1 MTIAEFDGLPIAW
14 TPPPGAFAAS
24 PAGRFAAR
32 HGLADA
38 RALADRAAADP
49 AWYWAAG
56 AEDVGIPWMRRFDRV
71 VDLSRGV
78 EHPEFFVGGL
88 LNWADFAVDR
98 WVREGRGDARA
109 VEWEGDDRSTRTLTY
124 AELKKDV
131 DAAAGAL
138 RARGVGAGDVV
149 ALLLPMVP
157 EAIATV
163 LAVAKIGAIAM
174 PLFSGY
180 GAGAVRARLVDAGA
194 TALVTCDA
202 FPRRGR
208 PVELKRVA
216 DEAVRDLP
224 ALRTVLVVRR
234 LGTEVPM
241 TPGRD
246 AWWHEECAT
255 ARPVEQAE
263 PVPAGA
269 PCLLL
274 YTSGSTG
281 RPKGCVHTHAGL
293 PLKIALEARHA
304 LGVDE
309 TSAMLWLTD
318 MGWVMGSF
326 VIAAA
331 LGNGGTAV
339 FFEGVPDWPA
349 PDRLW
354 AVAERSRTT
363 VLGVSP
369 TVVRA
374 LMAHGSS
381 WPDRHDLPDL
391 RAIGSTGEPWNVEPW
406 LWCARHVGKG
416 RVPIV
421 NISGGTEVGGSLLCG
436 SIYQPVKPA
445 AFTGPT
451 LGVRTDV
458 VDEQGRP
465 VRGEIGELVVRS
477 VWPGMTRGFWGD
489 DERYLDAYWRRF
501 PGVWHHSDL
510 AYVDA
515 DGFWYLL
522 GRSDDTIKVA
532 GKRLGPAEVES
543 LLVADER
550 VVEAAAIGVPDPVK
564 GEALVCF
571 VVLHPGV
578 DAAAAADG
586 LRTAV
591 REAFGK
597 ALAPSAVHPVPALP
611 KTRNGKILRRVARA
625 SYLGSPPGD
634 LSALED
640 AAVLEDWPRT
650 GGSGSGKPRS
660 RQRDARAGLPRVS

>member
-1 MTIAEFDGLPIAW
+1 MSIDELEGLPVAW

-24 PAGRFAAR
+24 PAGRMAAR
-32 HGLADA
+32 HGITDA
-38 RALADRAAADP
+38 HEFAARAAADP
-49 AWYWAAG
+49 EWYWAAG
-56 AEDVGIPWMRRFDRV
+56 MADLGIPWMRRYETV
-71 VDLSRGV
+71 LDLSRGP
-78 EHPEFFVGGL
+78 EHPRFFVGGQ

-98 WVREGRGDARA
+98 WVREGRGAARA
-109 VEWEGDDRSTRTLTY
+109 VWWEGDDGATRTLTY
-124 AELKKDV
+124 AELKSSV

-138 RARGVGAGDVV
+138 RAAGVGTGDVV

-163 LAVAKIGAIAM
+163 LAAAKIGAVVV

-180 GAGAVRARLVDAGA
+180 GPLAVRARLEDSGA
-194 TALVTCDA
+194 SVLVTCDA
-202 FPRRGR
+202 VPRRGR
-208 PVELKRVA
+208 PVPLKEVA
-216 DEAVRDLP
+216 DDAVRGLP
-224 ALRTVLVVRR
+224 GLHTVLVVRR
-234 LGTEVPM
+234 LGVDVPM

-246 AWWHEECAT
+246 RWWHDACAV
-255 ARPVEQAE
+255 AEPVEQAE
-263 PVPAGA
+263 PMDADA

-293 PLKIALEARHA
+293 PFKVALEARHA
-304 LGVDE
+304 MGVDE
-309 TSAMLWLTD
+309 TAAMLWLTD

-339 FFEGVPDWPA
+339 FFEGVPDWPR

-363 VLGVSP
+363 VLGISP

-374 LMAHGSS
+374 LMAHGDS

-391 RAIGSTGEPWNVEPW
+391 RAIGSTGEPWNVGPW
-406 LWCARHVGKG
+406 HWCAEHVGKG
-416 RVPIV
+416 RAPIV
-421 NISGGTEVGGSLLCG
+421 NISGGTEIGGSLLCG
-436 SIYQPVKPA
+436 STFLPVKPA
-445 AFTGPT
+445 SFAGPT
-451 LGVRTDV
+451 LGVRADV
-458 VDEQGRP
+458 VDERGQS

-477 VWPGMTRGFWGD
+477 VWPGMTRGFWHD
-489 DERYLDAYWRRF
+489 EERYREAYWQRF
-501 PGVWHHSDL
+501 PGIWHHGDL

-515 DGFWYLL
+515 DGYWYLL

-543 LLVADER
+543 LLVDDQR
-550 VVEAAAIGVPDPVK
+550 VVEAAAVGVPDDVK

-571 VVLHPGV
+571 VVLHDEVDP
-578 DAAAAADG
+578 DAAVPALQEVLTAALGRAM
-586 LRTAV
+586 
-591 REAFGK
+591 
-597 ALAPSAVHPVPALP
+597 APRAVHVVPALP

-625 SYLGSPPGD
+625 SYLGTPAGD
-634 LSALED
+634 LSSMED
-640 AAVLEDWPRT
+640 LTVLDGWPRT
-650 GGSGSGKPRS
+650 DTAPVR
-660 RQRDARAGLPRVS
+660 

>member
-1 MTIAEFDGLPIAW
+1 VSIDELEGLTVAW
-14 TPPPGAFAAS
+14 TPSPEAFATS
-24 PAGRFAAR
+24 PAGRMAAR
-32 HGLADA
+32 YGIADA
-38 RALADRAAADP
+38 PTFLARAAEDP
-49 AWYWAAG
+49 EWYWAAG
-56 AEDVGIPWMRRFDRV
+56 MADVGIPWMRPYDAV
-71 VDLSRGV
+71 LDLSRGV
-78 EHPEFFVGGL
+78 EHPRFFVGGR
-88 LNWADFAVDR
+88 LNWSDAAVDR
-98 WVREGRGDARA
+98 WVREGRGSARA
-109 VEWEGDDRSTRTLTY
+109 VWWEGDDGATRTLTY
-124 AELKKDV
+124 AELKSEV

-138 RARGVGAGDVV
+138 RAAGVGEGDAV

-157 EAIATV
+157 EAVATV
-163 LAVAKIGAIAM
+163 LGGARIGAVVV

-180 GAGAVRARLVDAGA
+180 GAAAVRARLEDSGA
-194 TALVTCDA
+194 TLLVTCDA

-208 PVELKRVA
+208 RVPLKQVA

-234 LGTEVPM
+234 LGVEVPM

-246 AWWHEECAT
+246 VWWHDACAAAT
-255 ARPVEQAE
+255 PVERAE
-263 PVPAGA
+263 PMAADA

-293 PLKIALEARHA
+293 PFKVALEARHA
-304 LGVDE
+304 MGVDE
-309 TSAMLWLTD
+309 TAAVLWLTD

-339 FFEGVPDWPA
+339 FFEGVPDWPE

-354 AVAERSRTT
+354 AVAERSGTT
-363 VLGVSP
+363 VLGISP

-374 LMAHGSS
+374 LMAHGDS

-406 LWCARHVGKG
+406 HWCARHVGKG

-436 SIYQPVKPA
+436 STFLPGKPTSFA
-445 AFTGPT
+445 GPT
-451 LGVRTDV
+451 LGVRADV
-458 VDEQGRP
+458 VDERGRP

-477 VWPGMTRGFWGD
+477 VWPGMTQGFWRD
-489 DERYLDAYWRRF
+489 DERYLETYWRRF
-501 PGVWHHSDL
+501 PGTWHHGDL

-515 DGFWYLL
+515 DGYWYLL

-543 LLVADER
+543 LLVADDR
-550 VVEAAAIGVPDPVK
+550 VVEAAAVGVPDDVK

-571 VVLHPGV
+571 VVLHDGV
-578 DAAAAADG
+578 DPA
-586 LRTAV
+586 TAV
-591 REAFGK
+591 PGLQQVLTA
-597 ALAPSAVHPVPALP
+597 ALGRAMAPRAVHVVPALP

-625 SYLGSPPGD
+625 SYLGVPPGD
-634 LSALED
+634 LSSLED
-640 AAVLEDWPRT
+640 AAVLEGWPRPDVAPV
-650 GGSGSGKPRS
+650 G
-660 RQRDARAGLPRVS
+660 

>member
-1 MTIAEFDGLPIAW
+1 MSIDELEGLPVAFS
-14 TPPPGAFAAS
+14 PPPGAFAAS
-24 PAGRFAAR
+24 PAGRMAAR
-32 HGLADA
+32 HGIADA
-38 RALADRAAADP
+38 REFAERAAADP
-49 AWYWAAG
+49 EWYWAAG
-56 AEDVGIPWMRRFDRV
+56 MADLGIPWMRPYETV
-71 VDLSRGV
+71 LDLSRGP
-78 EHPEFFVGGL
+78 EHPRFFVGGQ

-98 WVREGRGDARA
+98 WVREGRGAARA
-109 VEWEGDDRSTRTLTY
+109 VWWEGDDGATRTLTY
-124 AELKKDV
+124 AELKSLV

-138 RARGVGAGDVV
+138 RAAGVGTGDVV

-163 LAVAKIGAIAM
+163 LAAAKIGAVVV

-180 GAGAVRARLVDAGA
+180 GPLAVRARLEDSGA
-194 TALVTCDA
+194 SVLVTCDA
-202 FPRRGR
+202 VPRRGR
-208 PVELKRVA
+208 PVPLKEVA
-216 DEAVRDLP
+216 DDAVRGLP
-224 ALRTVLVVRR
+224 GLHTVLVVRR
-234 LGTEVPM
+234 LGVDVRM

-246 AWWHEECAT
+246 RWWHDACAT

-263 PVPAGA
+263 PMDADA

-293 PLKIALEARHA
+293 PFKVALEARHA
-304 LGVDE
+304 MGVDE
-309 TSAMLWLTD
+309 TAAMLWLTD

-339 FFEGVPDWPA
+339 FFEGVPDWPE

-363 VLGVSP
+363 VLGISP

-374 LMAHGSS
+374 LMAHGDS

-391 RAIGSTGEPWNVEPW
+391 RAIGSTGEPWNVGPW
-406 LWCARHVGKG
+406 HWCAEHVGKG
-416 RVPIV
+416 RAPIV
-421 NISGGTEVGGSLLCG
+421 NISGGTEIGGSLLCG
-436 SIYQPVKPA
+436 STFLPVKPA
-445 AFTGPT
+445 SFAGPT
-451 LGVRTDV
+451 LGVRADV
-458 VDEQGRP
+458 VDERGQS

-477 VWPGMTRGFWGD
+477 VWPGMTKGFWHD
-489 DERYLDAYWRRF
+489 EERYLEAYWQRF
-501 PGVWHHSDL
+501 PGIWHHGDL

-515 DGFWYLL
+515 DGYWYLL

-543 LLVADER
+543 LLVDDER
-550 VVEAAAIGVPDPVK
+550 VVEAAAVGVPDVVK

-571 VVLHPGV
+571 VVLHDEV
-578 DAAAAADG
+578 DADAAVPALQQVLTAA
-586 LRTAV
+586 L
-591 REAFGK
+591 GK
-597 ALAPSAVHPVPALP
+597 AMAPRAVHVVPALP

-625 SYLGSPPGD
+625 SYLGTPAGD
-634 LSALED
+634 LSSMED
-640 AAVLEDWPRT
+640 LTVLDGWPRT
-650 GGSGSGKPRS
+650 
-660 RQRDARAGLPRVS
+660 DAASVG